1 MRSYLEASETTS
13 IVSLPAASGY
23 VMSPVFLTMDLEPSG
38 VTESPLGSL
47 CLSGFYPDDAAHCR
61 VLKREEPVQLAA
73 LQSATGS
80 HLESVTQ

>member
-1 MRSYLEASETTS
+1 MRSYLKASETTS

-47 CLSGFYPDDAAHCR
+47 CLNGFYPDDAAHCQ

-73 LQSATGS
+73 LENATGS
-80 HLESVTQ
+80 RLESVTP

>member
-1 MRSYLEASETTS
+1 MRSCLEASETTS

-38 VTESPLGSL
+38 VTESPLGSR
-47 CLSGFYPDDAAHCR
+47 CLSGSYSDNAAHCH
-61 VLKREEPVQLAA
+61 VLKREEAAQLAA

-80 HLESVTQ
+80 QFESVTP